1 MIEWS
6 EQHQMIRDAL
16 RRFVEAE
23 IAPQVEALE
32 HGDLPPY
39 EILRKMFRTFGL
51 DELARA
57 RFRGQMK
64 REESGAEPRESKRS
78 AASRSGEASASRGDA
93 AAMPLLAII
102 ELCRHCPGMVTA
114 MGVSVGLAAAAILS
128 KGTRAQ
134 KERWALDLLT
144 FDKIGAWAITEPDS
158 GSDAF
163 GSMKSTARRDGQGGY
178 LLNGTKTFI
187 TNGPYADTIVFIC
200 KLDEPG
206 VERRPTARCSRSCST
221 AACRGSRRA
230 SRCAR
235 WACTRRRP
243 ASSSSRTCTRARTR
257 LLGESE
263 AAQSRSGAKAT
274 FSIER
279 TGVAAMALGIVERC
293 LELSLAYAR
302 ERVQFGRPIGEFQL
316 IQDKLA
322 RMEVARMNLQNLVF
336 RQIEL
341 AAAGR
346 TPTLA
351 EASAMKLYSARAA
364 MEVALEAVQ
373 VYGGN
378 GYMAEYRVEQ
388 LARDAKVLQIYAGT
402 DEIQISRDRPVA
414 ARLVRSAPAAT
425 LALRLKPGRS
435 DVSRARSRTISR
447 QGGVPSHRIALHRAA
462 AARGRSACDGRRA
475 GSTDGEASHRS
486 EPAELR
492 TPQLRGVADGALA
505 GLHVPRSARARGG
518 VGEAEGRGDL
528 RPDLVPQLHAA
539 PPAAG
544 PAPPRA
550 RVRSTP
556 APARSIRWC
565 SRARATSPSSR
576 SACSSSTPRRTNDN
590 QIVLAA
596 EDDVEEYVSETV
608 FSGAGDQVQL
618 NVDLTP
624 LWDPAVFDVIP
635 GLIVRSGWSQWD
647 DFHGVCRRPPA
658 AAARDRSRARA
669 PLRCSR
675 SVSARSRCAV
685 AAPSEPLSGRW
696 LPLAAWGR
704 R

>member
-23 IAPQVEALE
+23 ISPQVEALE

-57 RFRGQMK
+57 RFRAQMK
-64 REESGAEPRESKRS
+64 REAQGAEARELHRESSGGESG
-78 AASRSGEASASRGDA
+78 GDA

-114 MGVSVGLAAAAILS
+114 MGVSVGLAATAILS
-128 KGTRAQ
+128 KGTPAQ

-163 GSMKSTARRDGQGGY
+163 GSMKSTAKRDGQGGY
-178 LLNGTKTFI
+178 LLSGTKTFI

-206 VERRPTARCSRSCST
+206 VAPAERPVLTFVLDRGMPGLTQSKPLRKMGLHSSPTGELFLQDVHA
-221 AACRGSRRA
+221 G
-230 SRCAR
+230 
-235 WACTRRRP
+235 P
-243 ASSSSRTCTRARTR
+243 ER

-263 AAQSRSGAKAT
+263 GGQSRSGAKAT

-346 TPTLA
+346 APTLA

-402 DEIQISRDRPVA
+402 DEIQISA
-414 ARLVRSAPAAT
+414 I
-425 LALRLKPGRS
+425 
-435 DVSRARSRTISR
+435 ARS
-447 QGGVPSHRIALHRAA
+447 L
-462 AARGRSACDGRRA
+462 
-475 GSTDGEASHRS
+475 
-486 EPAELR
+486 
-492 TPQLRGVADGALA
+492 LA
-505 GLHVPRSARARGG
+505 
-518 VGEAEGRGDL
+518 
-528 RPDLVPQLHAA
+528 
-539 PPAAG
+539 
-544 PAPPRA
+544 
-550 RVRSTP
+550 
-556 APARSIRWC
+556 
-565 SRARATSPSSR
+565 
-576 SACSSSTPRRTNDN
+576 
-590 QIVLAA
+590 
-596 EDDVEEYVSETV
+596 
-608 FSGAGDQVQL
+608 
-618 NVDLTP
+618 
-624 LWDPAVFDVIP
+624 
-635 GLIVRSGWSQWD
+635 
-647 DFHGVCRRPPA
+647 
-658 AAARDRSRARA
+658 
-669 PLRCSR
+669 
-675 SVSARSRCAV
+675 
-685 AAPSEPLSGRW
+685 
-696 LPLAAWGR
+696 
-704 R
+704 